1 MTEKSNMGAV
11 GLDLTE
17 RRTYLKRAAR
27 LRVLVDE
34 TKSEGARV
42 LCLQLAESYEKLAGS
57 SSDDARTDQPLPAKA
72 PTA

>member
-1 MTEKSNMGAV
+1 MSERSYMGAV
-11 GLDLTE
+11 GLDSAE

-42 LCLQLAESYEKLAGS
+42 LCLQLAESYEKLAGP
-57 SSDDARTDQPLPAKA
+57 SSDDAGSDQLLPA
-72 PTA
+72 TAATA

>member
-1 MTEKSNMGAV
+1 MNEKSYMGAV
-11 GLDLTE
+11 GLDLNE

-42 LCLQLAESYEKLAGS
+42 LCLQLAESYEKLAGP
-57 SSDDARTDQPLPAKA
+57 SSDDARIDQLLPA
-72 PTA
+72 TAATA